1 MKIHKYNEEMQEFY
15 TQLEKTTALM
25 RPLFTNI
32 EGTQVM
38 PVLLILLLILQEF
51 RSYIT
56 HGDELTI
63 SILLNLS
70 EKLRL
75 LQKLF
80 I

>member
-1 MKIHKYNEEMQEFY
+1 
-15 TQLEKTTALM
+15 
-25 RPLFTNI
+25 
-32 EGTQVM
+32 M
-38 PVLLILLLILQEF
+38 PVLLILLLVLREF

-56 HGDELTI
+56 HSDELTI